1 MASSEAPVSP
11 PSDAPNAVTTAPV
24 PHDGP
29 LMASSILRH
38 RRQIIPLILCLTA
51 CSETW
56 SDVDRPQT
64 TSVTTQIASVAAP
77 RSSTRLTRQD
87 TIERL
92 TGGRTRAVWIRD
104 LGDGTDILG
113 FGDQVLVMGFDTGD
127 TLGERAIVETLGTY
141 AKPLLTPRGD
151 RVVYTNRREH
161 SVHVVDW
168 SGEHDRRLLDGFPLA
183 VWIDPDTSV
192 EWVYVGIDAQG
203 TDPESY
209 GEVHRHP
216 IDNPEI
222 DELVWNRR
230 AVSGDSFQLSRDGR
244 LAGAL
249 ARWPD
254 AGVIELPNGEWRP
267 LGDGCWTALAGDDSH
282 LFWYFDGQHRNLTI
296 VDTDAETD
304 RRWTVNINGAPG
316 IDGFEVYHPRWSNHP
331 RFLTMT
337 GPYAVGGADNKIRGG
352 GHGVEIHVGRFSP
365 DHTRVEAWIQV
376 TANDAPD
383 FYPDVWIDPTAT
395 VPVSSHRDTVATAG
409 GTPDPAL
416 PASPIVVDARVTADV
431 PVPTPHDIAP
441 YRNGLL
447 ALEYEVLDVIDGRY
461 DGTTLLAAHWIIRNA
476 TLLESAARPVG
487 SVVRMRL
494 EPYAAHAELEG
505 ERLVMDSDRFDLSLY
520 YDLDT
525 GS

>member
-1 MASSEAPVSP
+1 MESSEAPASP
-11 PSDAPNAVTTAPV
+11 PCDLPNAVLAATAP
-24 PHDGP
+24 HDSP
-29 LMASSILRH
+29 LMTTREFRR
-38 RRQIIPLILCLTA
+38 RRQVIPFILCLAA
-51 CSETW
+51 CSGKTP
-56 SDVDRPQT
+56 DVERT
-64 TSVTTQIASVAAP
+64 LIAPVAIRVAAVAEP
-77 RSSTRLTRQD
+77 RPSTQVSQQHTV
-87 TIERL
+87 ESL

-113 FGDQVLVMGFDTGD
+113 FGAKVLVMGFDTGD
-127 TLGERAIVETLGTY
+127 DRGERAIVATPGTY
-141 AKPLLTPRGD
+141 AKPLITPRGD
-151 RVVYTNRREH
+151 RVVYTNRREN
-161 SVHVVDW
+161 SVRVVEW
-168 SGEHDRRLLDGFPLA
+168 SGERDQRLLDGFPLA
-183 VWIDPDTSV
+183 VWIDPDTGV
-192 EWVYVGIDAQG
+192 EWVYVGTDAQG
-203 TDPESY
+203 TAPESY

-216 IDNPEI
+216 IDHPEI
-222 DELVWNRR
+222 DELVWNKR

-254 AGVIELPNGEWRP
+254 AGVLELPNGEWRP
-267 LGDGCWTALAGDDSH
+267 LGDGCWTGLAGDDSH

-296 VDTDAETD
+296 VDTDAEED

-365 DHTRVEAWIQV
+365 DHTSVEAWVQV

-383 FYPDVWIDPTAT
+383 FYPDVWIDPNAE
-395 VPVSSHRDTVATAG
+395 VPVSTPRDAAAAAG
-409 GTPDPAL
+409 GTPGPAL
-416 PASPIVVDARVTADV
+416 SVSPIVVNARVTVDV
-431 PVPTPHDIAP
+431 PLPTPRDIAP

-447 ALEYEVLDVIDGRY
+447 VLEYEVLDVIEGRY
-461 DGTTLLAAHWIIRNA
+461 DETTLLAAHWIIRNA
-476 TLLESAARPVG
+476 TLLDSAARPAG

-494 EPYAAHAELEG
+494 EPYAAHSELEG